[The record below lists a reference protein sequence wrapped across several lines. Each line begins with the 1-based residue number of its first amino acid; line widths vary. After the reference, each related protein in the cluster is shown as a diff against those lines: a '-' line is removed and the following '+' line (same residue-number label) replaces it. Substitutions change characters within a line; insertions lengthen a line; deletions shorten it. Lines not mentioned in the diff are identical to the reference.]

1 MNDRRRMRLIGVAAA
16 VLSAALT
23 TRADAQMPATPV
35 LQNAWTNAGVT
46 AAIDYG
52 HGRGENAWAAAL
64 AWSPRQARFQVSV
77 GGGTISDSA
86 TSRGGY
92 GARIAVPLVQF
103 AGGSIGTGAF
113 AGVGYSAKAGARES
127 NFPIGI
133 ALGYRRALGATRG
146 ISAYV
151 APFYSLTRWKN
162 DSTAT
167 KHGLFRASAGV
178 DITLAPQLGLTVGY
192 EDGARASGAD
202 PGPRGGVVGV
212 ALSYALRRQR

>member
-1 MNDRRRMRLIGVAAA
+1 MRFIGLFAA
-16 VLSAALT
+16 VMPVALA
-23 TRADAQMPATPV
+23 TRAGAQMPATPV

-46 AAIDYG
+46 AAVDYG
-52 HGRGENAWAAAL
+52 HAKGENAWAAAL
-64 AWSPRQARFQVSV
+64 AWSPSQARFQVSL

-103 AGGSIGTGAF
+103 AGGSIGTGVF
-113 AGVGYSAKAGARES
+113 AGVGYSARAGARES
-127 NFPIGI
+127 NFPLGV
-133 ALGYRRALGATRG
+133 ALGYRRPLGATRG
-146 ISAYV
+146 ISMYV

-162 DSTAT
+162 DSTAV

-178 DITLAPQLGLTVGY
+178 DITLAPQLGLTIGY
-192 EDGARASGAD
+192 EGGAHATGAD